1 MADGPYSAQVLD
13 HFAHPRNL
21 GRLPEANGHGV
32 VGDLRDSPTQI
43 AIAIRVED
51 GRIAAARFR
60 TFGCSAAI
68 AASSM
73 ATTLITGQSTAEAAA
88 LTAER
93 ITAALGGLPP
103 ERVYAPTMA
112 AAAVRGAIA
121 DWAAREGVEVER
133 GRG

>member
-1 MADGPYSAQVLD
+1 LD

-21 GRLPEANGHGV
+21 GRLPDANGRGV
-32 VGDLRDSPTQI
+32 VGDLRDGPTQI

-73 ATTLITGQSTAEAAA
+73 ATTLIAGQALAEAAA
-88 LTAER
+88 LTAEQ
-93 ITAALGGLPP
+93 ITTALGGLPP
-103 ERVYAPTMA
+103 ERAYAPAMA
-112 AAAVRGAIA
+112 AAAVQGAIA
-121 DWAAREGVEVER
+121 DWAAREEGEVGR

>member
-1 MADGPYSAQVLD
+1 MAEGPYSAEVLD

-21 GRLPEANGHGV
+21 GRLPHANGHGV
-32 VGDLRDSPTQI
+32 VGDLRDGPTQV

-51 GRIAAARFR
+51 GRIAVARFR

-73 ATTLITGQSTAEAAA
+73 ATTLITGQPIENAAA
-88 LTAER
+88 LTAEQ

-103 ERVYAPTMA
+103 ERAYAPTMA
-112 AAAVRGAIA
+112 AAAVQGAIA
-121 DWAAREGVEVER
+121 DWAAREGGEVER